1 MVKAKEHFMY
11 RVKEESVH
19 TIEVEKSRFITYL
32 NRVFSE
38 EEAKSYLISVQKMH
52 PNANHHCYAFI
63 IGEQNHI
70 QRSNDNGE
78 PSGTAGSPML
88 QSLIKHNMQDT
99 IAITVRYFGGIKLGT
114 GGLIRAYSHGVSE
127 ALKEAIIT
135 QTLKR
140 NRYRINF
147 SYDLIGKIDYF
158 FSQNKIEVIEKL
170 YDEEVS
176 YEYQC
181 EISHESFFAELS
193 SGKSI
198 PIFLLEECLET
209 EIHCPFKT

>member
-1 MVKAKEHFMY
+1 MY